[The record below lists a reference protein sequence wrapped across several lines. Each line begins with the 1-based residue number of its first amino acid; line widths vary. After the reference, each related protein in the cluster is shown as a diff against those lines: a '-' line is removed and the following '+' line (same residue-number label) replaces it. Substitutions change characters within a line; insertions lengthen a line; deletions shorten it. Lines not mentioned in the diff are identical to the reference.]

1 MCCDICPYYE
11 ECQELDKLQDNCCA
25 ECPDYS
31 ECIGGEGY
39 EEELD
44 EDELEEFNE

>member
-11 ECQELDKLQDNCCA
+11 ECQELDKLQENCCA

-44 EDELEEFNE
+44 EEETEEFNE